1 MRQSCTRAWSLGA
14 CAAVALAVAFS
25 PSLAH
30 AANLMDK
37 AKESKRSGLPLFV
50 MISTGAG

>member
-1 MRQSCTRAWSLGA
+1 MSVVRCTRAWSLG
-14 CAAVALAVAFS
+14 CAAVALAIVFS
-25 PSLAH
+25 PALAR

-50 MISTGAG
+50 MISTGSG